1 MEDKYEI
8 LAPGV
13 EFYPKDGTILL
24 IRCPKC
30 GKENWSPQ
38 VASGICSWCGFDGR
52 ELLKKKEDGN

>member
-1 MEDKYEI
+1 MEDKCEI

-13 EFYPKDGTILL
+13 EFYPKDGTILM

-30 GKENWSPQ
+30 GKENWAPQ
-38 VASGICSWCGFDGR
+38 VASGVCSWCGYDGR